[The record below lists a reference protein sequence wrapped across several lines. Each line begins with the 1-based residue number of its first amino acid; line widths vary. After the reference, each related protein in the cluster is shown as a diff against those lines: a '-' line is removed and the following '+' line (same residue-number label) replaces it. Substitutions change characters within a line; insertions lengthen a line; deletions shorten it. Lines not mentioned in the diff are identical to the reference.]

1 MGKKKYRKNRNKIMI
16 PYSKQEITN
25 KDIAAVVKVMRS
37 PWLTQGP
44 MVEKFENMILERTS
58 H

>member
-44 MVEKFENMILERTS
+44 MVEKF
-58 H
+58 